1 MMKQIRS
8 QRYISTVIL
17 ILFIIM
23 VAACEKRSKDV
34 ADVGVSFE
42 WNLPEAPLD
51 QNPEIHLTGV
61 PEATHRFL
69 VELVDL
75 DLKPYNH
82 GGGYYP
88 YNGSLVI
95 PAGELDG
102 YYQGPS
108 PPPGVVHQYQ
118 FTVKALDAAGVVI
131 GEGRHTRQ
139 YPESD

>member
-1 MMKQIRS
+1 MQQIRS
-8 QRYISTVIL
+8 QRYIFL
-17 ILFIIM
+17 ILVIFYIM
-23 VAACEKRSKDV
+23 VIAACEKRSKDV
-34 ADVGVSFE
+34 ADMGVSFE
-42 WNLPEAPLD
+42 WNPPEAPLD
-51 QNPEIHLTGV
+51 KSPEIHLTGV
-61 PEATHRFL
+61 PETTHRFL

-82 GGGYYP
+82 GGGYYS

-95 PAGELDG
+95 PVGELDG

-108 PPPGVVHQYQ
+108 PPPGVVHKYQ

-139 YPESD
+139 YPEND

>member
-1 MMKQIRS
+1 MIKQVRN
-8 QRYISTVIL
+8 QRYISKVIL
-17 ILFIIM
+17 ILFIL
-23 VAACEKRSKDV
+23 VFAACEKRSKDV
-34 ADVGVSFE
+34 ADMGVSFD
-42 WNLPEAPLD
+42 WISPEAPLD
-51 QNPEIHLTGV
+51 KNPEIHLTNV
-61 PEATHRFL
+61 PEASHRFL

-75 DLKPYNH
+75 DLKQYNH

-95 PAGELDG
+95 PAGGLDG

-118 FTVKALDAAGVVI
+118 FTVKALDADGAVI